1 MNAKDFAAMR
11 LFRID
16 RELTLELESAVQA
29 RPPVDLLPL
38 QAQGHGFTHLA
49 EVVPGVFHLEMLT
62 QERLL
67 PKKVIKPVVAQQAT
81 EFEKLNGHKPDR
93 KTIREIEEEVV
104 AAMLPKAP
112 VFEFKT
118 HALIYGKSVIVGAGS
133 MNKCKALLGHLAH
146 ALFAA
151 SEENEPQLR
160 YLPVA
165 VNDDIPATFRGWIEA
180 VDFFHEGACEPGVA
194 PPDIPDRLS
203 LGSSFKSKGAES
215 EAGQSSVISGK
226 GVDLSDSKIE
236 RIIERVTELELI
248 YNEVPF
254 RLTDEFVVKGMKYP
268 ASKRD
273 DPDSNAFLI
282 STHVTHLWAELLESF
297 GGEKCN

>member
-16 RELTLELESAVQA
+16 RELTLELENAVQA
-29 RPPVDLLPL
+29 CPPVDLLPL

-49 EVVPGVFHLEMLT
+49 EVKPGRFHLEMLT
-62 QERLL
+62 QKRLL
-67 PKKVIKPVVAQQAT
+67 PKKVIKPVVAQRAT
-81 EFEKLNGHKPDR
+81 EFEMLNGHKPGR
-93 KTIREIEEEVV
+93 KTLREIEEEVV

-112 VFEFKT
+112 IFEFKT
-118 HALIYGKSVIVGAGS
+118 HALIYCKAVIVGAGS
-133 MNKCKALLGHLAH
+133 MNKCKALLDLLAH

-165 VNDDIPATFRGWIEA
+165 VNADISTTFSCWI
-180 VDFFHEGACEPGVA
+180 DSKGDIFLEGIDS
-194 PPDIPDRLS
+194 PDGAYLPDRLS
-203 LGSSFKSKGAES
+203 LGSSFKSKGAGS

-236 RIIERVTELELI
+236 RIIEQITELELI
-248 YNEVPF
+248 YDEVPF

-268 ASKRD
+268 ASKLD
-273 DPDSNAFLI
+273 DPDSNAFVI
-282 STHVTHLWAELLESF
+282 STHVTSLWAELLEAF

>member
-16 RELTLELESAVQA
+16 RELTLELENAVQA
-29 RPPVDLLPL
+29 CPPVDLRPL
-38 QAQGHGFTHLA
+38 QARGHGFTHLA
-49 EVVPGVFHLEMLT
+49 EVMPGLFHLEMLT

-67 PKKVIKPVVAQQAT
+67 PKKVIKPVVAQRAT
-81 EFEKLNGHKPDR
+81 EFEKLNGHKPGR
-93 KTIREIEEEVV
+93 KTLREIEEEVV
-104 AAMLPKAP
+104 AAMRPKAP
-112 VFEFKT
+112 IFEFKT
-118 HALIYGKSVIVGAGS
+118 HALIYGKSIIVGAGS
-133 MNKCKALLGHLAH
+133 MNKCKALLDLLVH

-151 SEENEPQLR
+151 SEEKEPQLR

-165 VNDDIPATFRGWIEA
+165 VNADIPATFSCWI
-180 VDFFHEGACEPGVA
+180 DSKGDIFLEGIDS
-194 PPDIPDRLS
+194 PDGAYLPDRLS

-248 YNEVPF
+248 YDEVPF

-268 ASKRD
+268 ASKLD
-273 DPDSNAFLI
+273 DPDSNAFVI
-282 STHVTHLWAELLESF
+282 STHVTRLWAELLEAF
-297 GGEKCN
+297 GGEKCK

>member
-16 RELTLELESAVQA
+16 RELTLELENAVQA
-29 RPPVDLLPL
+29 CPPVDLLPL

-49 EVVPGVFHLEMLT
+49 EVKPGVFHLEMLT
-62 QERLL
+62 KERLL
-67 PKKVIKPVVAQQAT
+67 PKKVIKPVVAQRAT
-81 EFEKLNGHKPDR
+81 EFEMLNGHKPGF
-93 KTIREIEEEVV
+93 THLAEVV

-112 VFEFKT
+112 IFEFKT
-118 HALIYGKSVIVGAGS
+118 HALIYCKTVIVGAGS
-133 MNKCKALLGHLAH
+133 MNKCKALLDLLVHG
-146 ALFAA
+146 LFAA

-165 VNDDIPATFRGWIEA
+165 VNADIPATFRGWIEA
-180 VDFFHEGACEPGVA
+180 KDDCFLEGVDDPQAAYLPEH
-194 PPDIPDRLS
+194 LL
-203 LGSSFKSKGAES
+203 LGTSFKSKGAES

-248 YNEVPF
+248 YDEVPF

-268 ASKRD
+268 ASKLD
-273 DPDSNAFLI
+273 DPDSNAFVI
-282 STHVTHLWAELLESF
+282 THHVTRLWAELLEAF

>member
-16 RELTLELESAVQA
+16 RELTLDKLESAVQA
-29 RPPVDLLPL
+29 FPPVDLLPL

-49 EVVPGVFHLEMLT
+49 EVKPGLFHLEMLT

-67 PKKVIKPVVAQQAT
+67 PKKVIKPVVAQRAT
-81 EFEKLNGHKPDR
+81 EFEMLNGHKPGR
-93 KTIREIEEEVV
+93 KTLREIEEEVV

-112 VFEFKT
+112 IFEFKT
-118 HALIYGKSVIVGAGS
+118 HALIYGKSVVVGAGS
-133 MNKCKALLGHLAH
+133 MNKCEAFLDLLVH

-151 SEENEPQLR
+151 SEEKEPQLR

-165 VNDDIPATFRGWIEA
+165 VNADIPATFRGWIEA
-180 VDFFHEGACEPGVA
+180 KDDFFLEGVDDPQAA
-194 PPDIPDRLS
+194 YLL
-203 LGSSFKSKGAES
+203 LGTSFKSKGAES

-248 YNEVPF
+248 YDEVPF

-268 ASKRD
+268 ASKLD
-273 DPDSNAFLI
+273 DPDSNAFVI
-282 STHVTHLWAELLESF
+282 STHVTSLWAELLEAF

>member
-29 RPPVDLLPL
+29 CPPVDLLPL
-38 QAQGHGFTHLA
+38 QAQGHGFTHLS
-49 EVVPGVFHLEMLT
+49 EVRPGVFHLEMLT

-67 PKKVIKPVVAQQAT
+67 PKKVINPVVAQQAT
-81 EFEKLNGHKPDR
+81 EFEKLNGHKPGR
-93 KTIREIEEEVV
+93 KTLREIEEEVV

-112 VFEFKT
+112 IFEFKT
-118 HALIYGKSVIVGAGS
+118 HALIYGKSIIVGAGS
-133 MNKCKALLGHLAH
+133 MNKCKVLLGHLVH

-165 VNDDIPATFRGWIEA
+165 VNADISNRFFTWIKSPQDTFLDVVGGMDD
-180 VDFFHEGACEPGVA
+180 VCL
-194 PPDIPDRLS
+194 PDPLE
-203 LGSSFKSKGAES
+203 LGTSFKSKS

-248 YNEVPF
+248 YDEVPF

-268 ASKRD
+268 ASKLD
-273 DPDSNAFLI
+273 DPDSNAFVL
-282 STHVTHLWAELLESF
+282 STHVTSLWAELLEAF

>member
-16 RELTLELESAVQA
+16 RELTLELENAVQA
-29 RPPVDLLPL
+29 CPPVDLLPL

-49 EVVPGVFHLEMLT
+49 EVKPGLFHLEMLT

-67 PKKVIKPVVAQQAT
+67 PKKVIKPVVAQRAT
-81 EFEKLNGHKPDR
+81 VFEELNGHKPGR
-93 KTIREIEEEVV
+93 KTLRDIEEEVV

-118 HALIYGKSVIVGAGS
+118 HALIHGRSVIVGASS
-133 MNKCKALLGHLAH
+133 MNKCKALLGHLVH
-146 ALFAA
+146 ALFAVG
-151 SEENEPQLR
+151 EDDEPQLR

-165 VNDDIPATFRGWIEA
+165 VNDDIPATFRAWIEA
-180 VDFFHEGACEPGVA
+180 KDDFFLEGVDDRSA
-194 PPDIPDRLS
+194 PDIPDRLL

-248 YNEVPF
+248 YDEVPF

-268 ASKRD
+268 ASKLD
-273 DPDSNAFLI
+273 DPDSNAFVI
-282 STHVTHLWAELLESF
+282 SHHVTALWAELLEAF

>member
-16 RELTLELESAVQA
+16 RELTLELENAVQA
-29 RPPVDLLPL
+29 CPPVDLLPL

-49 EVVPGVFHLEMLT
+49 EVKPGRFHLEMLT

-67 PKKVIKPVVAQQAT
+67 PKKVIKPVVAQRAT
-81 EFEKLNGHKPDR
+81 EFEKLNGHKPGR
-93 KTIREIEEEVV
+93 KTLREIEEEVV

-133 MNKCKALLGHLAH
+133 MNKCKALLGHLVY

-165 VNDDIPATFRGWIEA
+165 VNADISTTFSCWI
-180 VDFFHEGACEPGVA
+180 DSKGDIFLEGIDS
-194 PPDIPDRLS
+194 PDGAYLPDRLS
-203 LGSSFKSKGAES
+203 LGSSFKSKGVES

-226 GVDLSDSKIE
+226 GVNLSDSKIE

-248 YNEVPF
+248 YREVPF

-268 ASKRD
+268 ASKLD

-282 STHVTHLWAELLESF
+282 STHVIHLWAELLEAF
-297 GGEKCN
+297 GGEKCK

>member
-11 LFRID
+11 FFRID
-16 RELTLELESAVQA
+16 RELTLELENAVQA
-29 RPPVDLLPL
+29 CPPVDLLPL

-49 EVVPGVFHLEMLT
+49 EVKTGVFHLEMLT
-62 QERLL
+62 QECLL
-67 PKKVIKPVVAQQAT
+67 PKKVIKPVVAQRAT
-81 EFEKLNGHKPDR
+81 EFEKLNGHKPGR
-93 KTIREIEEEVV
+93 KTLREIEEEVV

-112 VFEFKT
+112 IFEFKT

-133 MNKCKALLGHLAH
+133 MNKCKALLDLLVH

-165 VNDDIPATFRGWIEA
+165 VNADISTTFRGWIEA
-180 VDFFHEGACEPGVA
+180 KDDFFLEGVGDPQAAYLPEH
-194 PPDIPDRLS
+194 LL
-203 LGSSFKSKGAES
+203 LGTSFKSKGAES

-248 YNEVPF
+248 YDEVPF

-268 ASKRD
+268 ASKLD

-282 STHVTHLWAELLESF
+282 STHVTHLWAELLEAF
-297 GGEKCN
+297 GGEKCK

>member
-16 RELTLELESAVQA
+16 RELTLELENAVQA
-29 RPPVDLLPL
+29 CPPVDLLPL
-38 QAQGHGFTHLA
+38 QAQGHGFTHLV
-49 EVVPGVFHLEMLT
+49 EVKPGLFHLEMLT

-67 PKKVIKPVVAQQAT
+67 PKKVIKPVVAQRAT
-81 EFEKLNGHKPDR
+81 VFEVLNGHKPGR
-93 KTIREIEEEVV
+93 KTLREIEEEVV

-118 HALIYGKSVIVGAGS
+118 HALIHGRSVIVGAGS
-133 MNKCKALLGHLAH
+133 MNKCEAFLDLLVH

-151 SEENEPQLR
+151 SEEKEPQLR

-165 VNDDIPATFRGWIEA
+165 VNADISTTFRGWI
-180 VDFFHEGACEPGVA
+180 DSKGDIFLEGIDS
-194 PPDIPDRLS
+194 PDGAYLPDRLS

-215 EAGQSSVISGK
+215 ETGQSSVISGK

-248 YNEVPF
+248 YDEVPF
-254 RLTDEFVVKGMKYP
+254 RLTDEFVVKAMKYP
-268 ASKRD
+268 ASKLD
-273 DPDSNAFLI
+273 DPDSNAFVI
-282 STHVTHLWAELLESF
+282 TSHVVALWAELLKAF

>member
-16 RELTLELESAVQA
+16 RELTLDKLESAVQA
-29 RPPVDLLPL
+29 CPPVDLLPL

-49 EVVPGVFHLEMLT
+49 EVMPGLFHLEMLT

-81 EFEKLNGHKPDR
+81 EFEKLNGHKPGR
-93 KTIREIEEEVV
+93 KTLREIEEEVV

-118 HALIYGKSVIVGAGS
+118 HALVYGKSVVVGAGS
-133 MNKCKALLGHLAH
+133 MNKCKALLDLLVH

-151 SEENEPQLR
+151 SEEKEPQLR

-165 VNDDIPATFRGWIEA
+165 VNADISTTFRGWIEA
-180 VDFFHEGACEPGVA
+180 KDDFFLEGVDDPQAA
-194 PPDIPDRLS
+194 YLL
-203 LGSSFKSKGAES
+203 LGTSFKSKGAES

-248 YNEVPF
+248 YGEVPF

-268 ASKRD
+268 ASKLD

-282 STHVTHLWAELLESF
+282 STHVTHLWAELLEAF
-297 GGEKCN
+297 GGEKCK

>member
-11 LFRID
+11 FFRID

-29 RPPVDLLPL
+29 CPPTDLLPL
-38 QAQGHGFTHLA
+38 QAQGHGFTHLT
-49 EVVPGVFHLEMLT
+49 EVKPGLFHLEMLT

-67 PKKVIKPVVAQQAT
+67 PKKVIKPVVAQRAT
-81 EFEKLNGHKPDR
+81 EFEMLNGHKPGR
-93 KTIREIEEEVV
+93 KTLRDIEEEVV

-112 VFEFKT
+112 IFELKT

-133 MNKCKALLGHLAH
+133 MNKCKVLLGHLVH

-165 VNDDIPATFRGWIEA
+165 VNADISTTFRGWIEG
-180 VDFFHEGACEPGVA
+180 VDNFDIEPYYL
-194 PPDIPDRLS
+194 PDALN
-203 LGSSFKSKGAES
+203 LGTGFKSKGAKS

-248 YNEVPF
+248 YREVPF

-268 ASKRD
+268 ASKLD
-273 DPDSNAFLI
+273 DPDSNAFVI
-282 STHVTHLWAELLESF
+282 STHVIHLWAELLEAF
-297 GGEKCN
+297 GGEKCK